1 MLQISYL
8 AFSSATRSYT
18 MNCVISVEYPASLA
32 AGMETSPVNVDDYII
47 SQSNFSVVNF
57 CSN

>member
-1 MLQISYL
+1 MLQISYP

-32 AGMETSPVNVDDYII
+32 VGLETSQVTVDDYII
-47 SQSNFSVVNF
+47 SQSRFSVVNF

>member
-1 MLQISYL
+1 
-8 AFSSATRSYT
+8 

-32 AGMETSPVNVDDYII
+32 VGLETSQVTVDDYII
-47 SQSNFSVVNF
+47 SQSHFSVVNF